1 MIRKKWKVGIWG
13 LVIAFSITGCEGK
26 PLNRKENDAAKE
38 VISKMVEAS
47 KECAV
52 TGMDCETRLV
62 TKMKDGIVSEDW
74 EITLDTTSQY
84 DRENFMSLSESTIT
98 NFYND
103 NSELYVKSYMIVE
116 EDKLNTYRLVDG
128 YDWFKHDSKI
138 KVEDISRNLVDG
150 PNWEKV
156 EILGLDED
164 THMIEGREN
173 HKLTV
178 RLTGEGTRDFIFE
191 SGLRNLY
198 WNVEYGTLDLQDV
211 EMKVDYYVDC
221 ENYRVSKMVIDFE
234 EMESVIKRHEELSYA
249 NAIDLEFKECSMV
262 YDNINYEP
270 VKVPKM
276 SFEDK
281 KDCKEVL
288 QADEVISIEERDNV
302 AQVQCHKRWTVMS
315 QDYDS
320 VALLSSDNGKYM
332 SYIMCVNAPVKDW
345 EIGVEKREIPAMQE
359 NGVYVSHEKGAAIEG
374 YDVYYIKTTYGM
386 NAYARKQVGEEDEC
400 VNIYVEESGTDNI
413 EELLKEA
420 IKNITW

>member
-1 MIRKKWKVGIWG
+1 MMNKKMKLGILG
-13 LVIAFSITGCEGK
+13 LVLALGMTGCGMSKKQMNE
-26 PLNRKENDAAKE
+26 AKE
-38 VISKMVEAS
+38 VVNKMVEAS
-47 KECAV
+47 ENCAV

-62 TKMKDGIVSEDW
+62 TKMKGGIVSEDW

-103 NSELYVKSYMIVE
+103 NSEMYVKSYMIVE

-249 NAIDLEFKECSMV
+249 NAIDVEFKECSMV

-302 AQVQCHKRWTVMS
+302 AQVKCYKRWTIVDR
-315 QDYDS
+315 DYDV
-320 VALLSSDNGKYM
+320 VALTNPAGSKYV
-332 SYIMCVNAPVKDW
+332 SYIMGVNSPVKEW
-345 EIGVEKREIPAMQE
+345 RIGVEKRQIPDMQE
-359 NGVYVSHEKGAAIEG
+359 SGIYVSHEKGTAVDGFE
-374 YDVYYIKTTYGM
+374 VYYIKFTDGM
-386 NAYARKQVGEEDEC
+386 CAYAWGQVGEEDEC
-400 VNIYVEESGTDNI
+400 VSIYVEQVDTDNI
-413 EELLKEA
+413 EEFLKEA
-420 IKNITW
+420 INNITW